1 MKNRVISSIVFIL
14 LGAFI
19 ILTPTVLFRVC
30 DSTEMKMSC
39 YYTKHAEIG
48 VGAVIAALG
57 LLSLFTK
64 DVKIRIGY
72 SVSQLLNAALVLALP
87 LKLTGICKM
96 KSMDCQVRTLPA
108 LIVGTAFI
116 AIAAIVNIIYL
127 SRKGKEQ

>member
-39 YYTKHAEIG
+39 YYTEKAEIG

-64 DVKIRIGY
+64 DAKIRIG
-72 SVSQLLNAALVLALP
+72 
-87 LKLTGICKM
+87 
-96 KSMDCQVRTLPA
+96 
-108 LIVGTAFI
+108 
-116 AIAAIVNIIYL
+116 
-127 SRKGKEQ
+127 